1 MIIAQ
6 QHSCREWSA
15 KEVDS
20 TMLHVS
26 GVSKSFGG
34 IAALTQVRLDVPRTN
49 ITGIIG
55 PNGSGKTTLLNII
68 GGLLRPN
75 AGHVMLDDGDI
86 TELPV
91 HDRARRGLTRTF
103 QISRELGAL
112 TVLENLLVARLRQT
126 GESIWN
132 AFARFGSV
140 RREEENAIKQAAGIL
155 QRVGLWKLADDPA
168 RFLSGGQKKLLELCR
183 ALMLDPKIIL
193 LDEPAAGVSPPM
205 RTEIAQVIR
214 SLRAE
219 GVTFVIVEHDME
231 MIAGLCD
238 QVYVFAAGT
247 NLTSGSFHE
256 VVSDRRVVEA
266 YLGGVV

>member
-1 MIIAQ
+1 
-6 QHSCREWSA
+6 
-15 KEVDS
+15 
-20 TMLHVS
+20 MLRVT

-34 IAALTQVRLDVPRTN
+34 IAALDSVRLDVPRGH

-55 PNGSGKTTLLNII
+55 PNGSGKTTLLNVI

-75 AGHVMLDDGDI
+75 AGAIALEDADI
-86 TELPV
+86 TGLPV

-112 TVLENLLVARLRQT
+112 TVLENLLVARLQQT
-126 GESIWN
+126 GESIWK
-132 AFARFGSV
+132 AFARLGTV
-140 RREEENAIKQAAGIL
+140 QREEKEAIARAGAIL
-155 QRVGLWKLADDPA
+155 ERVGLWKLADDPA
-168 RFLSGGQKKLLELCR
+168 RALSGGQKKLLELCR

-205 RTEIAQVIR
+205 RAEIAEVIR
-214 SLRAE
+214 SLRSE

-231 MIAGLCD
+231 MVAGLCD

-247 NLTSGSFHE
+247 NLTSGSFQE

-266 YLGGVV
+266 YLGGVL

>member
-1 MIIAQ
+1 
-6 QHSCREWSA
+6 
-15 KEVDS
+15 
-20 TMLHVS
+20 MLRVT

-34 IAALTQVRLDVPRTN
+34 IAALDNVRLDVPRGH

-55 PNGSGKTTLLNII
+55 PNGSGKTTLLNVI

-75 AGHVMLDDGDI
+75 AGEVTLEDRDI

-112 TVLENLLVARLRQT
+112 TVMENLLVARLQQS
-126 GESIWN
+126 GESIWK
-132 AFARFGSV
+132 AFARFGKV
-140 RREEENAIKQAAGIL
+140 QREEKEAIGQASAIL
-155 QRVGLWKLADDPA
+155 ERVGLWKLADDPA
-168 RFLSGGQKKLLELCR
+168 RGLSGGQKKLLELCR
-183 ALMLDPKIIL
+183 ALMLDPKIML

-214 SLRAE
+214 ALRSE
-219 GVTFVIVEHDME
+219 GMTFVIVEHDME
-231 MIAGLCD
+231 MVAGLCD

-247 NLTSGSFHE
+247 NLTSGSFQE

-266 YLGGVV
+266 YLGGML